1 MKGFTLIELFIV
13 MGIFV
18 VLASVAMPVYGGWL
32 SAAQLDAAIA
42 ETVSGLRRARTF
54 SIAGK
59 NDSAHGIYFSIDP
72 AGADAF
78 VLYQGS
84 SYATR
89 ETGHDLETALPGSLE
104 IVFDGSNEINFSN
117 GSGEPDAAGTI
128 TITHIGSGEAARITV
143 NNLGIIE

>member
-13 MGIFV
+13 IGIFV

-42 ETVSGLRRARTF
+42 ETRSGLRQARTLG
-54 SIAGK
+54 IAGK

-84 SYATR
+84 TYAAR
-89 ETGHDLETALPGSLE
+89 ETGYDLETALPGSLE
-104 IVFDGSNEINFSN
+104 IGFDGGAEINFSK

-128 TITHIGSGEAARITV
+128 TITHGGSGETAQIVV
-143 NNLGIIE
+143 NGLGIIE